1 MTSPQSSYPLDLS
14 LNIDFTER
22 VDSLN
27 ASLINQLEL
36 LPKTISSPQQIFH
49 LIPII
54 FRYLRK
60 NLQSQENLSN
70 EYSNLSNTIQKV
82 ISTFA

>member
-1 MTSPQSSYPLDLS
+1 MTLSQSSYPLDLS
-14 LNIDFTER
+14 LNIDLNER
-22 VDSLN
+22 VNSLN

-36 LPKTISSPQQIFH
+36 LPKTNSSLQQIFH